1 MIMKEKLHNL
11 SVTGGGGLQVPPSP
25 QPDVRGGGGADT
37 RHQGGRARP
46 GGHRQTPRS
55 LREANAEAPKV
66 QTRVRVL

>member
-1 MIMKEKLHNL
+1 MIMKKKLQ
-11 SVTGGGGLQVPPSP
+11 VGGGRLQVPPSP

-55 LREANAEAPKV
+55 LREANAEASKV
-66 QTRVRVL
+66 QPRVRVL